1 MSRDETWRIWISLV
15 RKRGKKKESAPFNA
29 CLLYTGH
36 TKFDAHNEI
45 PLSSIVSPNY
55 FSHTREE
62 SWIKLVTLRPS

>member
-1 MSRDETWRIWISLV
+1 MSRDETWRGFGFPSFE
-15 RKRGKKKESAPFNA
+15 KEEKKESAPFNA